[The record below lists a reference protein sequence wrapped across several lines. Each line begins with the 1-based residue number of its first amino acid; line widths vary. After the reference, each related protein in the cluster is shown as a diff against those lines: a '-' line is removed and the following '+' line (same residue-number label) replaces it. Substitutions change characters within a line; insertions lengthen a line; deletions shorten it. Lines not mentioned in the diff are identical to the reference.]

1 MAATSVSAASVGTGC
16 IAVRRASHPRA
27 GVSCGRDTRARRG
40 PARPPDTNPRR
51 HRPAAVSPFAE
62 DDAASTGGNEPDSP
76 ALDRAKRAL
85 AWRASSRAAAADAA
99 ATRCPDLDVYTEALL
114 ATLGEDWR
122 ARAPD
127 QEGAAAEGFSSAGI
141 STALDHLAFERLQA
155 LMEKFEVS
163 KAVEVFGTMRQVVVT
178 GAGADTRG
186 FRVPWPR
193 GTAVFELAHEDVHA
207 FAHKTLKAVGA
218 KPAKGSSHRRVRCD
232 PTASDYR
239 YGDVEEALVRAGYAP
254 DVPSVW
260 VLQDV
265 GSVDIGKWNDLV
277 EEIGD
282 LMCAGSEIVAHAP
295 SLGPASSSLILTE
308 DFRSSSGTKT
318 RDAFGAEL
326 VRGMAAA
333 GTLARA
339 YTAGELGC
347 EEVDGGALVGQVG
360 VVHGVKQRPS
370 RQETE
375 FYREQVWQIE
385 NEDGDEEG
393 FSF

>member
-27 GVSCGRDTRARRG
+27 GVSCGRHTRARRG

-62 DDAASTGGNEPDSP
+62 DDAAPTGGNEPDSP

-178 GAGADTRG
+178 GAGSLREPAALRFQELRHAGGELLAKPLRST
-186 FRVPWPR
+186 PWPR
-193 GTAVFELAHEDVHA
+193 PVS
-207 FAHKTLKAVGA
+207 
-218 KPAKGSSHRRVRCD
+218 P
-232 PTASDYR
+232 
-239 YGDVEEALVRAGYAP
+239 
-254 DVPSVW
+254 
-260 VLQDV
+260 
-265 GSVDIGKWNDLV
+265 
-277 EEIGD
+277 
-282 LMCAGSEIVAHAP
+282 AGSRVA
-295 SLGPASSSLILTE
+295 SRASGA
-308 DFRSSSGTKT
+308 FNAT
-318 RDAFGAEL
+318 RA
-326 VRGMAAA
+326 V
-333 GTLARA
+333 
-339 YTAGELGC
+339 
-347 EEVDGGALVGQVG
+347 
-360 VVHGVKQRPS
+360 
-370 RQETE
+370 
-375 FYREQVWQIE
+375 
-385 NEDGDEEG
+385 
-393 FSF
+393 

>member
-1 MAATSVSAASVGTGC
+1 M
-16 IAVRRASHPRA
+16 RRASHPRA

-62 DDAASTGGNEPDSP
+62 DDAAPTGGNEPDSP

-295 SLGPASSSLILTE
+295 SLGPASSSA
-308 DFRSSSGTKT
+308 GTKT

>member
-1 MAATSVSAASVGTGC
+1 M
-16 IAVRRASHPRA
+16 RRASHPRA

-62 DDAASTGGNEPDSP
+62 DDAAPTGGNEPDSP

-239 YGDVEEALVRAGYAP
+239 YGDAEEALVRAGYAP

-295 SLGPASSSLILTE
+295 SLGPASSSA
-308 DFRSSSGTKT
+308 GTKT

-385 NEDGDEEG
+385 NKDGDEEG

>member
-1 MAATSVSAASVGTGC
+1 
-16 IAVRRASHPRA
+16 VRRASHPRA

-239 YGDVEEALVRAGYAP
+239 YGDAEEALVRAGYAP

>member
-1 MAATSVSAASVGTGC
+1 M
-16 IAVRRASHPRA
+16 
-27 GVSCGRDTRARRG
+27 
-40 PARPPDTNPRR
+40 
-51 HRPAAVSPFAE
+51 
-62 DDAASTGGNEPDSP
+62 
-76 ALDRAKRAL
+76 
-85 AWRASSRAAAADAA
+85 AAADAA

-127 QEGAAAEGFSSAGI
+127 REGAAAEGFSSAGI

-163 KAVEVFGTMRQVVVT
+163 KAVEVFGTMRQVVVI

-193 GTAVFELAHEDVHA
+193 GTAVFEVAHEDAHA
-207 FAHKTLKAVGA
+207 FAHETLKAVGA
-218 KPAKGSSHRRVRCD
+218 KPNKGSSHRRVRCD

-239 YGDVEEALVRAGYAP
+239 YGDMEEALAKAGYAP

-260 VLQDV
+260 VVQDV
-265 GSVDIGKWNDLV
+265 GSVDIRKWNDLA

-295 SLGPASSSLILTE
+295 AGPASS
-308 DFRSSSGTKT
+308 
-318 RDAFGAEL
+318 AL
-326 VRGMAAA
+326 VRGFAAA

-360 VVHGVKQRPS
+360 VVHGGKQRPS

>member
-1 MAATSVSAASVGTGC
+1 MAGA
-16 IAVRRASHPRA
+16 RA
-27 GVSCGRDTRARRG
+27 GPG
-40 PARPPDTNPRR
+40 
-51 HRPAAVSPFAE
+51 
-62 DDAASTGGNEPDSP
+62 
-76 ALDRAKRAL
+76 
-85 AWRASSRAAAADAA
+85 
-99 ATRCPDLDVYTEALL
+99 
-114 ATLGEDWR
+114 
-122 ARAPD
+122 
-127 QEGAAAEGFSSAGI
+127 GAAAEGFSSAGI

-295 SLGPASSSLILTE
+295 SLGPASSSA
-308 DFRSSSGTKT
+308 GTKT